1 VLLEPGEYRALGI
14 VEALGCASEQTD
26 LQYAME
32 NSEKLLAEAAK
43 NCAMKHLCG

>member
-1 VLLEPGEYRALGI
+1 M
-14 VEALGCASEQTD
+14 T

-43 NCAMKHLCG
+43 NFAMKHLCG